1 MSLKTV
7 FSEKSSTDSQKCYAA
22 HKKSPARVI
31 SKLQA
36 NFDFLI
42 ETGSI
47 RRFQCPAIT
56 TLRSQST
63 SKKSAQ
69 EMLSMNQSSPSLS
82 SQRTPF
88 RARNTLPVTAVHKQS
103 NRKHKRDKKRQIKK
117 KDKKKP
123 DMRNQ

>member
-56 TLRSQST
+56 
-63 SKKSAQ
+63 
-69 EMLSMNQSSPSLS
+69 
-82 SQRTPF
+82 
-88 RARNTLPVTAVHKQS
+88 VHKQKICS
-103 NRKHKRDKKRQIKK
+103 GNAFNEPEQSITVIATHPI
-117 KDKKKP
+117 
-123 DMRNQ
+123 